1 MTGFF
6 AWQPLK
12 PVAGADRNAPAL
24 SRWADCGAVVFLLL
38 GGAQAAFEL
47 DTGSL
52 RFLPLFVGLFL
63 FGLPHGAIDHL
74 VALGLARTGMRLRP
88 FAVVV
93 TLYLVVVLAVLL
105 LWWVAPLLAAPGFLV
120 MTIFHWGKADIAF
133 ERLSP
138 AYAAVERTRLED
150 AAHLALRG
158 LIPIGLPFIAFP
170 DQASE
175 FLNACVRLFAPRLDA
190 DWLLWQRLVLGL
202 FLGLFVADMW
212 THVKKMKRPA
222 ALRLFIENFAL
233 AGFFCLVSPLVAIGW
248 YFVGW
253 HGYRHF
259 LRLCTYEPPRRSKV
273 YTIRRRMKRRN
284 WQALPFTFVS
294 IVMLL
299 ALAAAIRAQ
308 IDDPFAIAALYL
320 VLISSLTLP
329 HLIIVEWMDRR
340 ENG

>member
-74 VALGLARTGMRLRP
+74 VALGLARRDMRLRP

-105 LWWVAPLLAAPGFLV
+105 LWWAAPLLAALGFLV
-120 MTIFHWGKADIAF
+120 MTIFHWGKADLAF
-133 ERLSP
+133 ERLSS
-138 AYAAVERTRLED
+138 AYAAVERNRLED
-150 AAHLALRG
+150 ATHLALRG

-170 DQASE
+170 EQASE
-175 FLNACVRLFAPRLDA
+175 FLNACMRLFAPGIDA
-190 DWLLWQRLVLGL
+190 DWMLWRHLVLGS
-202 FLGLFVADMW
+202 FLGLFVVDTW
-212 THVKKMKRPA
+212 THAKKMKHPA
-222 ALRLFIENFAL
+222 ARRFLIENFAL
-233 AGFFCLVSPLVAIGW
+233 TGFFCLVSPLVAIGW
-248 YFVGW
+248 YFLGW

-259 LRLCTYEPPRRSKV
+259 LRLCSYEPPHRSEV
-273 YTIRRRMKRRN
+273 HTVWHRMKRRN
-284 WQALPFTFVS
+284 WQALPFTLVS
-294 IVMLL
+294 IAMLL
-299 ALAAAIRAQ
+299 ALAAVIRQQ

-320 VLISSLTLP
+320 VLISALTLP
-329 HLIIVEWMDRR
+329 HLIIVEWMDRC
-340 ENG
+340 E